1 MSDYHRSTR
10 ECAVNELRPELL
22 QAIRSYF
29 QDHDLGDVETEP
41 LICCETTSQKKSA
54 GRLQARLRED
64 LDSTVHTAL
73 LLTPQWLIWVRSG
86 DRSGL
91 GLSAAQLTMI
101 QARPYRSLL
110 TGDSGLEVF
119 GYVGDSSHRL
129 RGYIGMGAEPAA
141 QKFCEAV
148 QQAIAQVSPPPRKGL
163 LGWLGG

>member
-1 MSDYHRSTR
+1 MSDYSRVTR
-10 ECAVNELRPELL
+10 ICAVSELRPELL

-29 QDHDLGDVETEP
+29 QDHELGDLETET

-54 GRLQARLRED
+54 GRLQARLRDD

-110 TGDSGLEVF
+110 TGDTGLEVF

-129 RGYIGMGAEPAA
+129 RGYIGMGPEPAA
-141 QKFCEAV
+141 HKFCEAV